1 MKVAFVP
8 QTNNFT
14 LNLEI
19 SLQKGLK
26 FAYKVN
32 FFSHIQKIWPQ
43 AKKIELENGLS
54 TRKTSHNSFALSFYK
69 LVQNMFLFWTW
80 F

>member
-32 FFSHIQKIWPQ
+32 FFSHIQKI
-43 AKKIELENGLS
+43 
-54 TRKTSHNSFALSFYK
+54 
-69 LVQNMFLFWTW
+69 
-80 F
+80 